1 MHISPRA
8 RLFYRSFLSWTKYN
22 WVIPAVEMPWN
33 QIFRLPP
40 DARKI
45 IELKRVQ
52 SILSRRTK
60 HDKPAAIGLNA
71 FLPSTSLAKTGRGQ
85 KIMGWAGQKML
96 SEEIFAKMFQSP
108 VKLKFQSKWVM
119 LFQLELNLTDVELE
133 TFIFR
138 FYPSFPP
145 FIEPHMSHISSFV
158 PIN

>member
-8 RLFYRSFLSWTKYN
+8 RLFYRSFSSWTKYN

-85 KIMGWAGQKML
+85 KIMGGQVGNAFRRNL
-96 SEEIFAKMFQSP
+96 CQNVSITRQ
-108 VKLKFQSKWVM
+108 LKFQSKWVM